1 MRKKVKLMNFL
12 IKWKLKIKE
21 KKEKKQELKRLEK
34 EFRESEMNQIDSEQN
49 IKRVNKCKI
58 M

>member
-1 MRKKVKLMNFL
+1 MRKKVRLMNFL

-34 EFRESEMNQIDSEQN
+34 EFRESEMNQMDSEQN

>member
-34 EFRESEMNQIDSEQN
+34 EFRESEMNQMDSEQN

>member
-1 MRKKVKLMNFL
+1 MNFL

-21 KKEKKQELKRLEK
+21 KREKKQELKRLEK
-34 EFRESEMNQIDSEQN
+34 EFRESEMNQMDSEQN

>member
-1 MRKKVKLMNFL
+1 MRKKVRLMNFL

-21 KKEKKQELKRLEK
+21 KREKKQELKRLEK
-34 EFRESEMNQIDSEQN
+34 EFRESEMNQMDSEQN

>member
-21 KKEKKQELKRLEK
+21 KREKKQELKRLEK
-34 EFRESEMNQIDSEQN
+34 EFRESEMNQMDSEQN